1 METKNS
7 QRRIS
12 ETIRKIALA
21 CSIDRVDMSHCK
33 TGGVETARV
42 ILIRLYPLLSESS
55 SDHLLY
61 RRVSY
66 LNIKRMQIEFVS
78 DVSVVLLRLHS
89 VFAKD
94 TSL

>member
-42 ILIRLYPLLSESS
+42 ILIRHTLCCLNRLPIIFYIDESP
-55 SDHLLY
+55 
-61 RRVSY
+61 
-66 LNIKRMQIEFVS
+66 
-78 DVSVVLLRLHS
+78 
-89 VFAKD
+89 
-94 TSL
+94 T